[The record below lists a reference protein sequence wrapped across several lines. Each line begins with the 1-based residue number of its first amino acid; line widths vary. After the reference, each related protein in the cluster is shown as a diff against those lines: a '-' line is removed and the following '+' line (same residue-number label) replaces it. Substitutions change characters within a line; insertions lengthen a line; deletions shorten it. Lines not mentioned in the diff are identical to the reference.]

1 MEDKFYYLS
10 VDKWN
15 LMESL
20 VTESISPYSF
30 YKKRNFSNILSRIK
44 DDGNKKYSQLL
55 LCTLKKGN
63 NCLIGI
69 HESLLD
75 KNSLRGILKKDKKGC
90 FQDYFSYDK
99 TIYFKKGLVKFLF
112 KNNSDINEIVA
123 ESRIVFEL
131 KCIDKYKDFFFVD
144 DSIGNIPK
152 NWNPF
157 DLVPSTFEEDSF
169 IAFDNKYNLV
179 KAAIIGYARGL
190 LTSCNSDE
198 QKLKSS
204 IIKLKN
210 DFTGLHTDIMV
221 NNINIANPKKY
232 EADIKLCKSLFCKL
246 RNTETNYFDMLL
258 QIFSQLKLL
267 VNKRVLK
274 IMSRN
279 DESYK
284 KSFYTRKENIINE
297 KNTIELKNHIDS
309 IRYELDEIKAQE
321 VNNGKILGKSRVYYK
336 KGTPERERK
345 DYLKGVLK
353 DFEKGNPRY
362 VELQEQLS
370 SVKQE
375 IIFIETNSTEYDNT
389 ITSVFNRISD
399 IMNDLLKKIDKSRS
413 LSTINLSDII
423 VTDNTLALR
432 NNDNVEILYFN
443 IVLDYIL
450 NGNLAKP
457 ISDSTIIDIVT
468 ATGQIFSKIEESKS
482 DLGKTILTS
491 LRDFWK
497 YKNNKALSFALP
509 DNMPIFNSV
518 MSFYIKPFGFDQIER
533 YMMNRNYT
541 QKQYAFMLWGACKGY
556 ADLPRTFT
564 NVLYENDATNEV
576 DQYLFDTFL
585 RKYQME

>member
-1 MEDKFYYLS
+1 
-10 VDKWN
+10 
-15 LMESL
+15 
-20 VTESISPYSF
+20 
-30 YKKRNFSNILSRIK
+30 
-44 DDGNKKYSQLL
+44 
-55 LCTLKKGN
+55 
-63 NCLIGI
+63 
-69 HESLLD
+69 
-75 KNSLRGILKKDKKGC
+75 
-90 FQDYFSYDK
+90 
-99 TIYFKKGLVKFLF
+99 
-112 KNNSDINEIVA
+112 
-123 ESRIVFEL
+123 
-131 KCIDKYKDFFFVD
+131 
-144 DSIGNIPK
+144 
-152 NWNPF
+152 
-157 DLVPSTFEEDSF
+157 
-169 IAFDNKYNLV
+169 
-179 KAAIIGYARGL
+179 
-190 LTSCNSDE
+190 
-198 QKLKSS
+198 
-204 IIKLKN
+204 
-210 DFTGLHTDIMV
+210 
-221 NNINIANPKKY
+221 
-232 EADIKLCKSLFCKL
+232 
-246 RNTETNYFDMLL
+246 
-258 QIFSQLKLL
+258 
-267 VNKRVLK
+267 
-274 IMSRN
+274 MSRN

-297 KNTIELKNHIDS
+297 INTIELKNHIDS
-309 IRYELDEIKAQE
+309 IRHELDEIKAQE

-345 DYLKGVLK
+345 DYLKGILK

-375 IIFIETNSTEYDNT
+375 IISIKTNSTEYDNT

-482 DLGKTILTS
+482 DLGKAILTS

-497 YKNNKALSFALP
+497 YKNNKALGFALP